1 MNMSLLESGFFQ
13 TVFIDTTG
21 TALSTDSSSLTIV
34 DTAGYDLVCYVCLL
48 DNVTAAGDV
57 GLHLYH
63 GDSSGTFYC
72 TSTAVTPFIT
82 TTTTIT
88 DGSIIVLDVQKPVK
102 RWHSIYVDR
111 ATQACRAN
119 IVAIKYNPKKQPV
132 TQGTTA
138 YYALATA
145 LAVSPTS

>member
-1 MNMSLLESGFFQ
+1 MNMNLLKGAKFQ

-21 TALSTDSSSLTIV
+21 TALSTDSTSTVIV
-34 DTAGYDLVCYVCLL
+34 DTQGFESVCYIGQL
-48 DNVTAAGDV
+48 DTVTAAGDV

-63 GDSSGTFYC
+63 GDSSGTFYQC
-72 TSTAVTPFIT
+72 DSDLTPFIT

-88 DGSIIVLDVQKPVK
+88 DGSLVVLDVNKPVK

-111 ATQACRAN
+111 ATQACRMDV
-119 IVAIKYNPKKQPV
+119 VAVLYNPKEQPV
-132 TQGTTA
+132 TQSSTQYGVA
-138 YYALATA
+138 ASA